1 MDLCCLNNN
10 VGPVIC
16 LMCLCF
22 KRNWPWCYACAAHRH
37 VFLQSGFLLNWMSMI
52 GKAAIDGM
60 RSQELAAAYNRGVL
74 VGYLNEKSQFF

>member
-1 MDLCCLNNN
+1 
-10 VGPVIC
+10 
-16 LMCLCF
+16 
-22 KRNWPWCYACAAHRH
+22 
-37 VFLQSGFLLNWMSMI
+37 MI